1 MVKRRRRSSS
11 PTAPPTP
18 EWISLSGNEAPLSA
32 AKLSGR
38 CGALGVFPGS

>member
-1 MVKRRRRSSS
+1 MVKRRRRSS
-11 PTAPPTP
+11 PP

-38 CGALGVFPGS
+38 CGGLGVFPGS